1 MNCERKAIPALSAGV
16 LLALAASG
24 CASGHDSAMGR
35 RFTGYDETTP
45 THGYGSTTTEAQ
57 GNRSDLMATIDDQT
71 TRDIENAL
79 RATDGVDSRAITVR
93 TLNGH
98 VALSGTVRSPAERER
113 ALEVARNTDVEHVV
127 DVQDNL
133 RVEG

>member
-1 MNCERKAIPALSAGV
+1 MVLQRKAIPALAAGA
-16 LLALAASG
+16 LLALAAAG
-24 CASGHDSAMGR
+24 CASEYTASGR

-45 THGYGSTTTEAQ
+45 THGHGSTTTEAQ
-57 GNRSDLMATIDDQT
+57 GNRNDLMATIDDQT

-79 RATDGVDSRAITVR
+79 HATNGVDSHDITVR

-98 VALSGTVRSPAERER
+98 VALSGTVRSEAERER

-127 DVQDNL
+127 DVRDDL
-133 RVEG
+133 RVAG

>member
-1 MNCERKAIPALSAGV
+1 MILERKPI
-16 LLALAASG
+16 LALAASALIAVAAAG
-24 CASGHDSAMGR
+24 CASEYTGSGR
-35 RFTGYDETTP
+35 RFTGYDETGP

-57 GNRSDLMATIDDQT
+57 GNRNNLMATIDDQT

-98 VALSGTVRSPAERER
+98 VALSGTVRSAAERQR

-127 DVQDNL
+127 DVQDDL